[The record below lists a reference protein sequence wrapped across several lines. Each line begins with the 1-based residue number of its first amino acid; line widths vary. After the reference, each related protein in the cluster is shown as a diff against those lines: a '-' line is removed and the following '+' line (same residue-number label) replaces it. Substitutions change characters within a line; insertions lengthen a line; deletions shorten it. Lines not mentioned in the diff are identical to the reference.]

1 MIIGCNRIY
10 MGAEESYEDSW
21 PSSFRGLFKLFFQ
34 INTHLTFLASRSRS
48 TIPSYE
54 LLQKLNP
61 AITKEILG
69 SIKFLLPND
78 EVFYSYVD
86 ENQLMLS
93 FAERV
98 QYDRKNS
105 YKQQKPNSI
114 DETYEIT
121 YHQQNDNKRNGNNL
135 KLVFD
140 FRDTKMYGIG
150 GAIKG
155 SKRRKT
161 SNGDR
166 GLNFFLSTKEL
177 SLQNISRNQLLNII
191 KGRNEKFKKCVGH
204 FLASL
209 PEHEKE
215 QGDDE
220 AFKKLLKLSQD
231 LIPQIDPE
239 DDPTNIFARED
250 HHDSVEEK
258 PDLNT
263 MMEVL
268 KEKPFYRK
276 QIVTSRTLNE
286 KKEAACKALDDA
298 TYNQLHPD
306 LVYALRQYKGIDIGN
321 DLYTHQ
327 TDALTTILNERNSN
341 VIVSTSTSSGKS
353 LIYQIPI
360 LNDILWDNSSE
371 RKSTAIFIFPT
382 KALAQDQKRH
392 LNDFIQHIPFNN
404 KRKIIVDTYDGDTPT
419 KDRNF
424 IRDYA
429 DIIFTNPDTIHASL
443 LPNHDKY
450 TCNDGRLSWHNF
462 FLNMK
467 YVVMDE
473 LHVYKGTFGI
483 HVGYVM
489 SRMRRLIDY
498 ICVGLSENEK
508 KLQFISCSATI
519 HDPIPH
525 FRAISGSFK
534 DLIFHVSEDG
544 SPCAEKKMV
553 IWNPPPLMNKRGQTQ
568 TTLKSSNS
576 VKKPAP
582 LNEVWVPRENI
593 VLELA
598 KILLHLLVKFPSIKI
613 ITFCPIRAVCELMIK
628 EVRTLVVTQ
637 YKERGVS
644 MSDIMSYRGG
654 YSKNDR
660 RIIERKL
667 FNGQIRAVIATN
679 ALELGIDLSELDVVI
694 SCGFPM
700 LKLNLHQQFGR
711 AGRSRTS
718 KGSLAIFVGGPLPL
732 DQYYMNH
739 PDELSDKSS
748 YEDLCVDSLMQF
760 GSNQLIMEK
769 HVECAAFEWPIDIN
783 LDMQWFSYGNSV
795 KTRNLF
801 KKICEEELLLD
812 NKGFY
817 RTHPKYLPFPADYTS
832 LRDIEDTHYAVVD
845 ITDNKNVVIEEV
857 EELRTSFTLYE
868 GGIFLHQGF
877 PYLIKEFNFDDHF
890 AKVERVNV
898 DWITSQ
904 RDFTDVDPLEIEYVK
919 HIIPSEAEKE
929 ANRSDKLSAFYGKI
943 QTTIIVFGFFKVNRR
958 GEILE
963 AVEVNNP
970 PVILKSKG
978 LWIDI
983 PNVAL
988 EIIKEKKLSSAGGIH
1003 AAEHALMN
1011 VLPIFINGA
1020 STTKP
1025 SGNINSSIGVSELM
1039 TECKAPEKEFA
1050 KRQSRRQRPARLI
1063 FYDAKGGQEGSG
1075 VSFKT
1080 FELLEDILYAT
1091 YLRIQECECDWGC
1104 PSCVTPSFCGEMLYV
1119 MSKPAAIIVLASLLS
1134 MDLERVKKEVR
1145 DGPEENMAPIT
1156 IETVIPSNQPVK
1168 YSKEVEIIET
1178 KVVSPQQPF
1187 IIKKENSGA

>member
-1 MIIGCNRIY
+1 MS
-10 MGAEESYEDSW
+10 AKESYEDLNSW
-21 PSSFRGLFKLFFQ
+21 PSPFRELFKLFFQ

-93 FAERV
+93 FAEKV
-98 QYDRKNS
+98 QYDRRNS

-114 DETYEIT
+114 DETYENM
-121 YHQQNDNKRNGNNL
+121 YHQQNDNEKNNSNL
-135 KLVFD
+135 RLVFD

-161 SNGDR
+161 PVEEDR
-166 GLNFFLSTKEL
+166 DLNFFLSTKEL
-177 SLQNISRNQLLNII
+177 SLQNISRNQLLSII
-191 KGRNEKFKKCVGH
+191 KGRNEKFKKCVME
-204 FLASL
+204 FLSSL
-209 PEHEKE
+209 PENEKG
-215 QGDDE
+215 QAGNE
-220 AFKKLLKLSQD
+220 AFKVLLKLSQD
-231 LIPQIDPE
+231 LIPRIDPE
-239 DDPTNIFARED
+239 DDPTDILVQEDQQVNID
-250 HHDSVEEK
+250 GK

-263 MMEVL
+263 MMNVL
-268 KEKPFYRK
+268 MEKPFYRK

-286 KKEAACKALDDA
+286 KKEAACKVLDDS
-298 TYNQLHPD
+298 TYDQLHPE
-306 LVYALRQYKGIDIGN
+306 LVHALKEYKGIDVDS

-327 TDALTTILNERNSN
+327 ADALTKILNERNSN

-360 LNDILWDNSSE
+360 LNDILWDNSSD

-392 LNDFIQHIPFNN
+392 LNDFILHIPFNH
-404 KRKIIVDTYDGDTPT
+404 KRKIIVDTYDGDTPA
-419 KDRNF
+419 KDRSF

-450 TCNDGRLSWHNF
+450 TYNDGMLSWHNF

-489 SRMRRLIDY
+489 SRMRRLIEY
-498 ICVGLSENEK
+498 ISLGIHENEK

-519 HDPIPH
+519 QDPIPH
-525 FRAISGSFK
+525 FRAVSGSFK
-534 DLIFHVSEDG
+534 EDLIFHLSEDG

-568 TTLKSSNS
+568 TTLKSSTS
-576 VKKPAP
+576 VKKPSP

-593 VLELA
+593 ILELA
-598 KILLHLLVKFPSIKI
+598 KILLHLLAKFPSIKI
-613 ITFCPIRAVCELMIK
+613 IIFCPIRAVCELMIK
-628 EVRTLVVTQ
+628 EVRTLLVTQ
-637 YKERGVS
+637 YKELGIS
-644 MSDIMSYRGG
+644 ISDIMSYRGG

-667 FNGQIRAVIATN
+667 FNGQVRAVIATN

-739 PDELSDKSS
+739 PDALGDKSS

-769 HVECAAFEWPIDIN
+769 HVECAAFEWPLDIN
-783 LDMQWFSYGNSV
+783 LDMQWFSYGGSI

-812 NKGFY
+812 DNGFY
-817 RTHPKYLPFPADYTS
+817 RTHPKYLPFPADYVS

-845 ITDNKNVVIEEV
+845 ITDNKNIVIEEV

-919 HIIPSEAEKE
+919 HINPLKIEKGANKSE
-929 ANRSDKLSAFYGKI
+929 KLSAFYGKI

-983 PNVAL
+983 PNFAL
-988 EIIKEKKLSSAGGIH
+988 EIIREKKLSSAGGIH

-1011 VLPIFINGA
+1011 VLPLFINGA
-1020 STTKP
+1020 STAKP
-1025 SGNINSSIGVSELM
+1025 NGNMNSNIGVSELM

-1075 VSFKT
+1075 VSFKS

-1091 YLRIQECECDWGC
+1091 YLRIEECECDWGC
-1104 PSCVTPSFCGEMLYV
+1104 PSCVTPSFCSEMLYV
-1119 MSKPAAIIVLASLLS
+1119 MSKPAAIIILASLLS
-1134 MDLERVKKEVR
+1134 MNLERVKKQVP
-1145 DGPEENMAPIT
+1145 DGPEGNMAPIT
-1156 IETVIPSNQPVK
+1156 IETIIPSNQPVK

-1178 KVVSPQQPF
+1178 RTVSPQQPF